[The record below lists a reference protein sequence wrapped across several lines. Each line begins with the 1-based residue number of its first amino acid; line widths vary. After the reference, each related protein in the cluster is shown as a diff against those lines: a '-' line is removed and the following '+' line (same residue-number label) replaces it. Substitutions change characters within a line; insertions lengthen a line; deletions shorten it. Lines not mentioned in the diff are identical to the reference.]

1 MKNHKWMFDRIN
13 EGEYVTYHGED
24 WRNKK
29 EKFYRD
35 ACKALWIPPELDSS
49 RAVFDIAYDNESARG
64 WSAVYIVMDELYDRV
79 LGIHRMMVYE
89 GV

>member
-13 EGEYVTYHGED
+13 EGEYVTYNGED
-24 WRNKK
+24 WRDKK

-35 ACKALWIPPELDSS
+35 ACKVLGIPPQLDSS
-49 RAVFDIAYDNESARG
+49 RAVFDIAYDKSACG
-64 WSAVYIVMDELYDRV
+64 WLAVYIAMDELYDRV
-79 LGIHRMMVYE
+79 LGIHRMMVNE